1 MPLSESGMPAGFAQ
15 KIGITFAIA
24 AIWGLTTPALS
35 DPCAT
40 EALAGESVTISDTNG
55 EGYLNL
61 GDGRMVRLAGV
72 DLASLRLPALAGTG
86 ATLLAATAPDRHG
99 AVRGSLYIDGRDLA
113 LDLAARGHARIRPS
127 TGEAACYT
135 ELMTAED
142 NARRAR
148 LGLWA
153 DPGYAVADAAAPEAV
168 ARHADGF
175 AIVAGRVLH
184 VGVTKTTVW
193 IDFGKIWRED
203 VTLAIPAKQ
212 WPRFE
217 ASGLTAAALQG
228 SYIRARGVVTM
239 RDGPRIEI
247 TEPAAI
253 EQVAPVSP

>member
-1 MPLSESGMPAGFAQ
+1 MPIRYAQ
-15 KIGITFAIA
+15 KIGNSFAIA
-24 AIWGLTTPALS
+24 AIWSLPTPALS

-40 EALAGESVTISDTNG
+40 EAQAGESVTISDTNR
-55 EGYLNL
+55 EGYLTL
-61 GDGRMVRLAGV
+61 TDGRTVRLTGV
-72 DLASLRLPALAGTG
+72 DLASLRLPALAGTS
-86 ATLLAATAPDRHG
+86 ATLLSADAPDRHG
-99 AVRGSLYIDGRDLA
+99 AVRGALYLEGRDLA
-113 LDLAARGHARIRPS
+113 ADLAAKGLARIRPAV
-127 TGEAACYT
+127 GEDACYT
-135 ELMTAED
+135 ELMSAEE

-153 DPGYAVADAAAPEAV
+153 DPSYAVADAAAPEAV

-217 ASGLTAAALQG
+217 ASGLTATVLEG
-228 SYIRARGVVTM
+228 SYIRARGIVTM

-253 EQVAPVSP
+253 EQIAPVSP

>member
-1 MPLSESGMPAGFAQ
+1 MVAVAVFSSNLPA
-15 KIGITFAIA
+15 
-24 AIWGLTTPALS
+24 
-35 DPCAT
+35 
-40 EALAGESVTISDTNG
+40 ALANPCVVPAEAGENVTIAGKSD
-55 EGYLNL
+55 EGYLL
-61 GDGRMVRLAGV
+61 LADRRRIRLAGV
-72 DLASLRLPALAGTG
+72 DMASLRLPDLVDTA
-86 ATLLAATAPDRHG
+86 ATLVASATPDRHG
-99 AVRGSLYIDGRDLA
+99 ALRGALYLEGRDLA
-113 LDLAARGHARIRPS
+113 ADLAARGLARIRPS
-127 TGEAACYT
+127 VGEDVCYT

-153 DPGYAVADAAAPEAV
+153 EPGYAVADAATPEAV

-175 AIVAGRVLH
+175 AIGVGRVLH

-217 ASGLTAAALQG
+217 ATGLSAAALEG
-228 SYIRARGVVTM
+228 SYVRARGVVTM

-253 EQVAPVSP
+253 EQIAPVSP

>member
-1 MPLSESGMPAGFAQ
+1 MPIGYAQ

-24 AIWGLTTPALS
+24 AFWGHPAPALS
-35 DPCAT
+35 DPCAI
-40 EALAGESVTISDTNG
+40 EAQAGETVTISDTYA
-55 EGYLNL
+55 EGYLRL
-61 GDGRMVRLAGV
+61 SDGRSVRLAGV
-72 DLASLRLPALAGTG
+72 DLASQRLPALAGTS
-86 ATLLAATAPDRHG
+86 ATLIGPALPDRHG
-99 AVRGSLYIDGRDLA
+99 AVRGSLYIEGRDLA
-113 LDLAARGHARIRPS
+113 LDLAAKGQVRIRPAV
-127 TGEAACYT
+127 GEEVCYT

-148 LGLWA
+148 LGLWV

-217 ASGLTAAALQG
+217 ASGLTAATLEG
-228 SYIRARGVVTM
+228 SFIRARGVVTM

>member
-1 MPLSESGMPAGFAQ
+1 MAVVAIFSSNVHKAFA
-15 KIGITFAIA
+15 
-24 AIWGLTTPALS
+24 
-35 DPCAT
+35 DPCAVPA
-40 EALAGESVTISDTNG
+40 EAGENVTIAGKDEQG
-55 EGYLNL
+55 HLL
-61 GDGRMVRLAGV
+61 LADGRRIRLAGV
-72 DLASLRLPALAGTG
+72 DLSSLRLPDLADAT
-86 ATLLAATAPDRHG
+86 ATLVGPATPDRHG
-99 AVRGSLYIDGRDLA
+99 AWRGALYFEGRDLA
-113 LDLAARGHARIRPS
+113 ADLAARGLARIRPS
-127 TGEAACYT
+127 VGEDVCYT

-153 DPGYAVADAAAPEAV
+153 EPGYAVADAATPEAV

-217 ASGLTAAALQG
+217 ATGHTAATLEG
-228 SYIRARGVVTM
+228 SYVRARGVVTM

>member
-1 MPLSESGMPAGFAQ
+1 MPSSAQ
-15 KIGITFAIA
+15 ILGITLA
-24 AIWGLTTPALS
+24 TALIS
-35 DPCAT
+35 GNAPS
-40 EALAGESVTISDTNG
+40 ALANSCAVAAEAGENVTIAGKTG
-55 EGYLNL
+55 EGHLL
-61 GDGRMVRLAGV
+61 LADGRRVRLAGV
-72 DLASLRLPALAGTG
+72 DLASLRLPDLTAMQ
-86 ATLLAATAPDRHG
+86 ATFIGPAAPDRHG
-99 AVRGSLYIDGRDLA
+99 ARRGALYLEGRDLA
-113 LDLAARGHARIRPS
+113 ADLAARGLARIRPAP
-127 TGEAACYT
+127 GEDVCYT

-153 DPGYAVADAAAPEAV
+153 EPGYAVADAATPQAV

-217 ASGLTAAALQG
+217 ATGLNAASLEGA
-228 SYIRARGVVTM
+228 YVRARGVVTL

-253 EQVAPVSP
+253 EQIAPVSP

>member
-1 MPLSESGMPAGFAQ
+1 MPRNFAQ
-15 KIGITFAIA
+15 KIGTAFAIV
-24 AIWGLTTPALS
+24 AIFGCSSSALS
-35 DPCAT
+35 DPCAP
-40 EALAGESVTISDTNG
+40 EAQAGETVTISDTNS
-55 EGYLNL
+55 EGYLAL
-61 GDGRMVRLAGV
+61 GDGRLLRLAGV
-72 DLASLRLPALAGTG
+72 DLASQRLPALVGRS
-86 ATLLAATAPDRHG
+86 ATLVGGGALDRHG
-99 AVRGSLYIDGRDLA
+99 AIHGTLYVDGSELA
-113 LDLAARGHARIRPS
+113 LDMAGKGQLRVRPAL
-127 TGEAACYT
+127 GEEACYA

-168 ARHADGF
+168 ARHADAF

-184 VGVTKTTVW
+184 VGVTKTTTW
-193 IDFGKIWRED
+193 IDFGEIWRED

-217 ASGLTAAALQG
+217 ASGLTAAALKG

-247 TEPAAI
+247 TEPEAI

>member
-1 MPLSESGMPAGFAQ
+1 MKIVPAPSSAQ
-15 KIGITFAIA
+15 ILGTAFAIA
-24 AIWGLTTPALS
+24 MFSGSTATALAN
-35 DPCAT
+35 PCAVAA
-40 EALAGESVTISDTNG
+40 EAGENVTIADKGG
-55 EGYLNL
+55 EGHLL
-61 GDGRMVRLAGV
+61 LTDGRKIRLSGL
-72 DLASLRLPALAGTG
+72 DLASLRLPDLTG
-86 ATLLAATAPDRHG
+86 SAATFVGSNAPDRHG
-99 AVRGSLYIDGRDLA
+99 ALRGALYLDGRDLA
-113 LDLAARGHARIRPS
+113 ADLAAKGLARIRPS
-127 TGEAACYT
+127 VGEDLCYT

-153 DPGYAVADAAAPEAV
+153 EPGYAVADAATPEAV

-193 IDFGKIWRED
+193 IDFGRIWRED

-217 ASGLTAAALQG
+217 ATGLTAAALEG
-228 SYIRARGVVTM
+228 SMVRARGVVTL

-253 EQVAPVSP
+253 ERIAPVSP

>member
-1 MPLSESGMPAGFAQ
+1 MPARSAH
-15 KIGITFAIA
+15 KIGISFAIVA
-24 AIWGLTTPALS
+24 FWGMATPALG
-35 DPCAT
+35 DPCAI
-40 EALAGESVTISDTNG
+40 EAQSGESVTISDTNADG
-55 EGYLNL
+55 HLVL
-61 GDGRMVRLAGV
+61 ADGREVRLAGL
-72 DLASLRLPALAGTG
+72 DQASLRLPPLVGTA
-86 ATLLAATAPDRHG
+86 ATLIAATGPDRHG
-99 AVRGSLYIDGRDLA
+99 ALRGALYIDGRDLA
-113 LDLAARGHARIRPS
+113 SDLAARGLARIRPAIGDES
-127 TGEAACYT
+127 CYT

-217 ASGLTAAALQG
+217 ASGLSAAVLEG
-228 SYIRARGVVTM
+228 SYIRARGIVTM

>member
-1 MPLSESGMPAGFAQ
+1 MPWSAQ
-15 KIGITFAIA
+15 ILGTMAAVAIFSSNLHA
-24 AIWGLTTPALS
+24 ALA
-35 DPCAT
+35 DPCAVPA
-40 EALAGESVTISDTNG
+40 EAGENVTIAGKS
-55 EGYLNL
+55 
-61 GDGRMVRLAGV
+61 GDGHILLADGRRIRLAGV
-72 DLASLRLPALAGTG
+72 DLASLRLPDLAGTV
-86 ATLLAATAPDRHG
+86 ATLVGSATPDRHG
-99 AVRGSLYIDGRDLA
+99 ALRGALYLEGRDLVA
-113 LDLAARGHARIRPS
+113 DLTARGLARIRPS
-127 TGEAACYT
+127 AGEEACYT

-153 DPGYAVADAAAPEAV
+153 EPGYAVADAATPEAV

-175 AIVAGRVLH
+175 VIVAGRVLH

-217 ASGLTAAALQG
+217 ATGLTATALEG
-228 SYIRARGVVTM
+228 SYVRARGVVTM